1 MNMREIKRREF
12 FRLAFSIGSVGI
24 LGRLSRFGLM
34 NAFAQAASAADYKA
48 LVCVF
53 LFGGNDSNNM
63 VVPLYGA
70 QGANYAAIRKNLALS
85 PSSLIGIQTG
95 NQGSFGLHSQL
106 KDLQAIYASG
116 NLAVVANVGSLVAPL
131 TRSDYLAAKA
141 PLPSNLF
148 SHADQQM
155 QWQTSVPSG
164 FATTGWAGRVADQM
178 DMMKINAPAALPAFI
193 SVSGNTI
200 MGTGEVTRAGSV
212 VPGAALGLKGFDNS
226 AASQA
231 RLETLQEL
239 LTLDSGATLIQEANQ
254 TMKDGLDDSSELAKA
269 LAGARPLPYTFP
281 STSIG
286 QQLQE
291 IARLIQAGGP
301 MGMHRQIFF
310 CSLGGF
316 DTHTSQL
323 ADQNTLYSQLGPALA
338 VSHETLQTLPHGD
351 QVTVF
356 TESDFSRTL
365 QPNTNGG
372 TDHAWG
378 SHHFVMGGAVK
389 GGDMYGTYPLL
400 ELGGPD
406 DAGAEGRWIPT
417 TSIDQY
423 GATLATWFG
432 VPQQNLPVVFP
443 NIANFYPRVTLPFMG

>member
-1 MNMREIKRREF
+1 MKQMKRREF
-12 FRLAFSIGSVGI
+12 FRLAFSIGSVGF
-24 LGRLSRFGLM
+24 LAQLNRFGLV
-34 NAFAQAASAADYKA
+34 NAFAQAASATDYKA

-63 VVPLYGA
+63 IVPLDGA
-70 QGANYAAIRKNLALS
+70 QNANYMTLRKNLALA
-85 PSSLIGIQTG
+85 PSTLIQISTSA
-95 NQGSFGLHSQL
+95 QGSYGLHAQL
-106 KDLQAIYASG
+106 KDLQPIYSSG
-116 NLAVVANVGSLVAPL
+116 NLAIVANVGSLVGPI
-131 TRSDYLAAKA
+131 TRQEYLAART
-141 PLPSNLF
+141 PVPSNLF

-155 QWQTSVPSG
+155 QWQTSIPNG
-164 FATTGWAGRVADQM
+164 YATTGWAGRVADQM
-178 DMMKINAPAALPAFI
+178 DMMKINGQSTLPAFI

-212 VPGAALGLKGFDNS
+212 VPNAALGLKGFDNS

-239 LTLDSGATLIQEANQ
+239 LTLDSGATLIQNASQ
-254 TMKDGLDDSSELAKA
+254 TMKNGLDDSSTLGKA
-269 LAGARPLPYTFP
+269 LAGAKPLPYTFP

-291 IARLIQAGGP
+291 IARLIQVSGP
-301 MGMHRQIFF
+301 MGMRRQIFF

-316 DTHTSQL
+316 DTHTNQL
-323 ADQNTLYSQLGPALA
+323 ADQNQLLSQLGPALA
-338 VSHETLQTLPHGD
+338 VFLETMKTLPYGD

-378 SHHFVMGGAVK
+378 SHHLVMGGAVR
-389 GGDMYGTYPLL
+389 GGDMYGTFPLL

-406 DAGAEGRWIPT
+406 DAGGEGRWIPT

-423 GATLATWFG
+423 GATLAAWFG
-432 VPQQNLPVVFP
+432 VPQQNLQVVFP
-443 NIANFYPRVTLPFMG
+443 NILNFYPGLTLPFMR